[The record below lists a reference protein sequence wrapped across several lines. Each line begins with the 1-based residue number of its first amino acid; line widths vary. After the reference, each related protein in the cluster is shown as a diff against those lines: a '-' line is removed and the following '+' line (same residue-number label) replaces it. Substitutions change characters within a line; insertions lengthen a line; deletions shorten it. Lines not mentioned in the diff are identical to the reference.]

1 MKLVLPNLARKK
13 KNRQKF
19 TCFTVKKIH
28 DFEKTKNFDKNLSK
42 NCKTIKN

>member
-19 TCFTVKKIH
+19 TCFTVKNNH
-28 DFEKTKNFDKNLSK
+28 NFEKK
-42 NCKTIKN
+42 